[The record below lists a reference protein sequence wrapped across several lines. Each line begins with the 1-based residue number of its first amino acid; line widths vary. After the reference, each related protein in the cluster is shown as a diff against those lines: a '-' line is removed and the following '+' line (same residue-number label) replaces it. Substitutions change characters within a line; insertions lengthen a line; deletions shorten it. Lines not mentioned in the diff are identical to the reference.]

1 MNMSEEACQN
11 QQSNVTLT
19 IDQKNKFYKLMQND
33 AKKKK
38 YFNEYMREYRRKKRE
53 QGIHEP
59 TVRANTAPCVYN
71 HMYKQDAILCI
82 KYLFK

>member
-1 MNMSEEACQN
+1 MNISE
-11 QQSNVTLT
+11 
-19 IDQKNKFYKLMQND
+19 DQKNKFYKLMKND

-38 YFNEYMREYRRKKRE
+38 YSNEYMREYRRKRRE

-59 TVRANTAPCVYN
+59 TLRANTAPYVYN
-71 HMYKQDAILCI
+71 HMYKQNAILCI

>member
-1 MNMSEEACQN
+1 MNISEE
-11 QQSNVTLT
+11 
-19 IDQKNKFYKLMQND
+19 QKYKFYNLMQKD
-33 AKKKK
+33 AQKKK

-59 TVRANTAPCVYN
+59 SVISKNNTQNVYN
-71 HMYKQDAILCI
+71 FLYKQNAILCI

>member
-1 MNMSEEACQN
+1 
-11 QQSNVTLT
+11 
-19 IDQKNKFYKLMQND
+19 MQ
-33 AKKKK
+33 KKKK

-59 TVRANTAPCVYN
+59 TVRTNTAPYVYN
-71 HMYKQDAILCI
+71 HMYKQNAILCI

>member
-1 MNMSEEACQN
+1 MNISEE
-11 QQSNVTLT
+11 
-19 IDQKNKFYKLMQND
+19 QKHKFYNLMQKD
-33 AKKKK
+33 AQKKK

-59 TVRANTAPCVYN
+59 SVISKNNTQNVYN
-71 HMYKQDAILCI
+71 FLYKQNAILCI

>member
-1 MNMSEEACQN
+1 MNISEE
-11 QQSNVTLT
+11 
-19 IDQKNKFYKLMQND
+19 QKQKFYNLMQKD
-33 AKKKK
+33 AQKKK

-59 TVRANTAPCVYN
+59 SVISKSNTQNVYN
-71 HMYKQDAILCI
+71 FLYKQNAILCI

>member
-1 MNMSEEACQN
+1 MNISEE
-11 QQSNVTLT
+11 
-19 IDQKNKFYKLMQND
+19 QKYKFYNLMQKD
-33 AKKKK
+33 AQKKK

-59 TVRANTAPCVYN
+59 SVISKNNTQNVYN
-71 HMYKQDAILCI
+71 YLYKQNAILCI

>member
-1 MNMSEEACQN
+1 MQKDAQN
-11 QQSNVTLT
+11 
-19 IDQKNKFYKLMQND
+19 
-33 AKKKK
+33 KK

-59 TVRANTAPCVYN
+59 SVISKNNTQNVYN
-71 HMYKQDAILCI
+71 FLYKQNAILCI

>member
-1 MNMSEEACQN
+1 MNISEE
-11 QQSNVTLT
+11 
-19 IDQKNKFYKLMQND
+19 QKHKFYNLMQKY

-59 TVRANTAPCVYN
+59 AVKANTTSYVSN
-71 HMYKQDAILCI
+71 HMYKQNAILCI

>member
-1 MNMSEEACQN
+1 MNISEE
-11 QQSNVTLT
+11 
-19 IDQKNKFYKLMQND
+19 QKHKFYNLMQKD
-33 AKKKK
+33 AQKKK

-59 TVRANTAPCVYN
+59 TVISKNNTQNVYN
-71 HMYKQDAILCI
+71 FLYKQNAILCI

>member
-1 MNMSEEACQN
+1 MH
-11 QQSNVTLT
+11 
-19 IDQKNKFYKLMQND
+19 KR
-33 AKKKK
+33 KK

-59 TVRANTAPCVYN
+59 SVISKNNTQNVYN
-71 HMYKQDAILCI
+71 FLYKQNAILCI